1 MAKKKEEVITQAPVI
16 ETPITQ
22 ASITKESDRAVRSAE
37 AERKALAQ
45 DFKKQKLV
53 SVQISPLYQPYF
65 GRVMTVTLNG
75 TSVAVPVD
83 GRTYKIPA
91 SFAEEVK
98 IRIYNQDQLLMKKRR
113 MSRVTDNFESSP
125 GELQLF

>member
-1 MAKKKEEVITQAPVI
+1 MAKSKESEVITQA
-16 ETPITQ
+16 
-22 ASITKESDRAVRSAE
+22 SIVQESDRSVKTAE
-37 AERKALAQ
+37 QERKALARK
-45 DFKKQKLV
+45 FKKQKTV
-53 SVQISPLYQPYF
+53 PVQISPLYQPYF
-65 GRVMTVTLNG
+65 GKVMTVTLNG
-75 TSVAVPVD
+75 TSIAIPVD